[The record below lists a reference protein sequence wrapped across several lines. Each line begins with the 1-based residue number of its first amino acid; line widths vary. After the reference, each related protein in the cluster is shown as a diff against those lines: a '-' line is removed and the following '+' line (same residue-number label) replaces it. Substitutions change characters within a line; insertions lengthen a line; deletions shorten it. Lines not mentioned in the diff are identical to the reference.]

1 MATGISLG
9 SSASVLPSADIQ
21 TFSQSN
27 IKNINPG
34 VISNVTAIRIKH
46 GANLK
51 KVIKALLIKTEVLT
65 SQNLSYSIF
74 KLVDN
79 KAITVSSIWLTAT
92 DNIEY
97 NNKILLVKK
106 SKVVNAGFL
115 VPGNNTISVEKI
127 QENYIGLNST
137 KTDSEIYVIV
147 IKNLGAEPTEISVT
161 FQWEEL

>member
-97 NNKILLVKK
+97 NNIFF
-106 SKVVNAGFL
+106 AI
-115 VPGNNTISVEKI
+115 VPE
-127 QENYIGLNST
+127 
-137 KTDSEIYVIV
+137 
-147 IKNLGAEPTEISVT
+147 
-161 FQWEEL
+161 